1 MNQRHPKMKNTAA
14 LLLLC
19 LLILASSVLFLFVA
33 QNEPMVRWMR
43 TFLPT
48 VSVSSAASEAME
60 SSALETSAQ
69 SESSLPAADLA
80 KVWEKDKDLILVNWQ
95 YGLPDQYKPNLVSAF
110 DMEMDQRIVE
120 PYRRM
125 SAAAAK
131 EGITFWISSA
141 YRAPDLQKE
150 LLERE
155 IKQNEQKGMSPEE
168 AKEKAA
174 IAVAEPG
181 HSEHNTG
188 LAIDVNGVRAEF
200 EKEKGYEWLLQH
212 AAEYGF
218 ILRYPKE
225 KEDLTKIMFEP
236 WHYRYVGKEN
246 AQKMKELDMCLE
258 EYVNYLA
265 RNEEN
270 N

>member
-1 MNQRHPKMKNTAA
+1 MKHPKMKNTAA

-19 LLILASSVLFLFVA
+19 LLILASSILFLFIA
-33 QNEPMVRWMR
+33 QNEPMIHWVR
-43 TFLPT
+43 TFMP
-48 VSVSSAASEAME
+48 SVSQAPSSSEVIE
-60 SSALETSAQ
+60 SSALESTPA
-69 SESSLPAADLA
+69 ESSVSAAELA
-80 KVWEKDKDLILVNWQ
+80 KVWEKDSDLLLVNWE
-95 YGLPDQYKPNLVSAF
+95 YGLPDQYKPNLVKAY
-110 DMEMDQRIVE
+110 DMEMDERLVE
-120 PYRRM
+120 PYKQM
-125 SAAAAK
+125 AAAALK
-131 EGITFWISSA
+131 DDVTLWISSA
-141 YRAPDLQKE
+141 YRAPELQKE

-174 IAVAEPG
+174 IAVAQPG

-188 LAIDVNGVRAEF
+188 LAIDVNGVRPEF
-200 EKEKGYEWLLQH
+200 EKEKGYEWMKQH

-218 ILRYPKE
+218 ILRYPRE
-225 KEDLTKIMFEP
+225 KEDITKIMFEP

-246 AQKMKELDMCLE
+246 AQKMNELGMCLE

-265 RNEEN
+265 QNKEN